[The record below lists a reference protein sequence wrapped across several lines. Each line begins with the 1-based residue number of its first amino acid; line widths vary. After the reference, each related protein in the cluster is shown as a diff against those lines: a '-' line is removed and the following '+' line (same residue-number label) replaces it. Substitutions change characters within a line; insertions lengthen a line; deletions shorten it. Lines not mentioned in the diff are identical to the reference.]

1 MTEVNRMRQE
11 NVDSAVELIQKRSVV
26 QSLLELYKNNKKCRL
41 FTGGCVVAW
50 SITFLVLFICSF
62 KYVSEL
68 QYCIRY
74 HTVTRAV
81 DDRLYNNG
89 VPGTY
94 YSASTRILFAS
105 LEIDSGLCIQNHT
118 VRKIINCPRR
128 LLILRVSFA
137 RNKNIRRFANA
148 N

>member
-50 SITFLVLFICSF
+50 SKRSWSYLFAHLNMFLNCSTAFDTIQSREQLTTDCITMVFLARTF
-62 KYVSEL
+62 
-68 QYCIRY
+68 
-74 HTVTRAV
+74 
-81 DDRLYNNG
+81 
-89 VPGTY
+89 
-94 YSASTRILFAS
+94 SASTRILFAS

-128 LLILRVSFA
+128 LLILKSILR
-137 RNKNIRRFANA
+137 
-148 N
+148 

>member
-50 SITFLVLFICSF
+50 SITFLVFVICSF

-68 QYCIRY
+68 QVLHSI
-74 HTVTRAV
+74 
-81 DDRLYNNG
+81 
-89 VPGTY
+89 P
-94 YSASTRILFAS
+94 YSHASS
-105 LEIDSGLCIQNHT
+105 
-118 VRKIINCPRR
+118 
-128 LLILRVSFA
+128 
-137 RNKNIRRFANA
+137 
-148 N
+148 